1 MITPTS
7 VENYAKAHPGSIQIK
22 YKEAMSRHTTFRIGG
37 IADLYLIPSDNGA
50 LCDILRLLR
59 EDGIKYFILGNGSNV
74 LFSDSGYR
82 GAVISLS
89 KLNRV
94 SVSGN
99 TVTADAGAALIS
111 VCKTARDFSLGG
123 LEFAYGIPGSVG
135 GAVYMNAGAYGGETA
150 QVMKSSVCLDADTLD
165 KKTYAGEEHCF
176 GYRDS
181 VYRHTG
187 DIILEA
193 SFTLEHGS
201 KEEITE
207 KMNDF
212 MNRRISKQPLD
223 YPSAGSVFK
232 RYPGRYTGQMIEEC
246 GLKGFSVGGAEVSQK
261 HAGFIINKGGASAQD
276 VLGLIKIIREK
287 VYDKFGCMIECE
299 LLYVE

>member
-7 VENYAKAHPGSIQIK
+7 VENYAKAHPGSIEIK
-22 YKEAMSRHTTFRIGG
+22 YNEAMSRHTTFRIGG
-37 IADLYLIPSDNGA
+37 IADLYLIPSDNGT
-50 LCDILRLLR
+50 LCDILRLLKD
-59 EDGIKYFILGNGSNV
+59 DGIKYFILGNGSNI

-82 GAVISLS
+82 GAVVSLS

-99 TVTADAGAALIS
+99 TVTADAGASLVS
-111 VCKTARDFSLGG
+111 VCKAARDFSLGG

-135 GAVYMNAGAYGGETA
+135 GAVYMNAGAYGGEIS
-150 QVMKSSVCLDADTLD
+150 QVVKSSDCLDAVTLLE
-165 KKTYAGEEHCF
+165 KTCCNEEHLF

-187 DIILEA
+187 DIILSAEFA
-193 SFTLEHGS
+193 LEPCN

-207 KMNDF
+207 KMNDL
-212 MNRRISKQPLD
+212 MNRRITKQPLD

-246 GLKGFSVGGAEVSQK
+246 GLKGFSVGGAEVSEK
-261 HAGFIINKGGASAQD
+261 HAGFIINKGGASAED
-276 VLGLIKIIREK
+276 VLGLIRIIKEK
-287 VYDKFGCMIECE
+287 VYEKFGCMIECE
-299 LLYVE
+299 LMYID